1 MITIRII
8 GIDPALTHTGLAC
21 ATVDMTTGD
30 IDITHIALLK
40 TEKGKDGKAVR
51 LSSDDLRRVRI
62 LSRGISTFVGVHN
75 PALVVAEIP
84 VGAQNARAA
93 FSNGVCYGL
102 LAGIYAPMIEV
113 SPREVK
119 LAAVARVT
127 ASKAEMIEWA
137 STRWPNLGWLKAKT
151 KGVERLIDDNEHMAD
166 ACGTIAAAVETIQ
179 FAQLMAVYRVK
190 EAA

>member
-1 MITIRII
+1 
-8 GIDPALTHTGLAC
+8 
-21 ATVDMTTGD
+21 
-30 IDITHIALLK
+30 
-40 TEKGKDGKAVR
+40 
-51 LSSDDLRRVRI
+51 
-62 LSRGISTFVGVHN
+62 
-75 PALVVAEIP
+75 
-84 VGAQNARAA
+84 
-93 FSNGVCYGL
+93 
-102 LAGIYAPMIEV
+102 MIEV